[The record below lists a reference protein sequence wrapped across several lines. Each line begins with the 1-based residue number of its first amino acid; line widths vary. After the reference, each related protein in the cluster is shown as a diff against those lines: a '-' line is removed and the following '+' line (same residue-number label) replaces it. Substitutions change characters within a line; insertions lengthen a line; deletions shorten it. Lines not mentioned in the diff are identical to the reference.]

1 MFRVCH
7 LTNELFL
14 SGISHPVGF
23 ESAAARQLSRF
34 AACPEHV
41 LLERKGRVVLH
52 VPGNEFEDA
61 TLALLGKLRAEA
73 FTAVGEGLGQVLD
86 LDEYDRHY
94 NHLIVWDTAACE
106 ILGAYRLTPVQ
117 RDGSLPDGSSLYTS
131 TLYEYGPGFFERL
144 GPAMELG
151 RAFVS
156 PRHQRSVEP
165 LFLLWQ
171 GIGRIIER
179 FPQFRYCLGA
189 VSISKTYS
197 AAARRMILQE
207 LWQERISRSETR
219 VAGLPVRAR
228 RPARIRFGSKN
239 NVASQND
246 PVDRS
251 RVIESLATLDR
262 RVRGVDPEGRGVP
275 VLITRYL
282 DLGGTFLAFH
292 DDREFG
298 SIACLAV
305 LDLLQVP
312 PRSLA
317 RFMGQ
322 AGAEA
327 LWREHG
333 VVQPLG

>member
-1 MFRVCH
+1 MFQVCP
-7 LTNELFL
+7 LTNELSVASRRGGSSWNFL
-14 SGISHPVGF
+14 ARD
-23 ESAAARQLSRF
+23 AAIQMSRF
-34 AACPEHV
+34 ASDPAYV
-41 LLERKGRVVLH
+41 LLERKGRVVLD
-52 VPGNEFEDA
+52 VPGSELDEPA
-61 TLALLGKLRAEA
+61 LAMLGKLRAEA
-73 FTAVGEGLGQVLD
+73 FAAVGEGTGSVLD
-86 LDEYDRHY
+86 LDAYDRHY
-94 NHLIVWDTAACE
+94 RHLIVWDSIGAD
-106 ILGAYRLTPVQ
+106 IMGAYRLTPVEP
-117 RDGSLPDGSSLYTS
+117 DGYLSDGSSLYTA

-144 GPAMELG
+144 GPSLELG

-171 GIGRIIER
+171 GIGRIVER
-179 FPQFRYCLGA
+179 NPEFRFCLGA

-197 AAARRMILQE
+197 GAARSLILRE
-207 LWQERISRSETR
+207 LWHERISRAESSI
-219 VAGLPVRAR
+219 AGLPVRAK
-228 RPARIRFGSKN
+228 RPARI
-239 NVASQND
+239 ASRGKLD

-262 RVRGVDPEGRGVP
+262 RVRGLDADGRGVP

-312 PRSLA
+312 PRSLV

-322 AGAEA
+322 GGAAA
-327 LWREHG
+327 LWCHHG
-333 VVQPLG
+333 VGMPSS